1 MAKQYPEYGR
11 NCQMSLKIL
20 VVGAGLSGAAVARLL
35 RDRGH
40 RILVVEKEGCVGGLC
55 ITRISPNGLHY
66 EPFGARTF
74 HSRKPDIAA
83 FVRRFADFN
92 GYVHRKGIVIQG
104 KLFPY
109 PISRDSLSALGS
121 RERIFRELENL
132 PGEIDKTNFETAA
145 LSLFGETLY
154 RLFIRNYST
163 RMWGVDPVHLPAE
176 MAIRRLELRDGPVA
190 DLFPGEWQGLPS
202 RGYSAFLESMLEN
215 IPVKLQ
221 TPFETGDGYDVV
233 VSSAPIDEMLSYRFG
248 RLAYRSLRFDYQAD
262 EPWEHDGFGTINL
275 PQDETHIRKCNFK
288 ILHRQESRRSWIQYQ
303 EPVAAENGRLP
314 MYPIATAKNEE
325 AYIRNLREI
334 CTTRICPVGRLGFSK
349 YLNMDQAVEVA
360 FRMLP
365 VIEHYPRL
373 SPEARFEKITA
384 VRADY

>member
-1 MAKQYPEYGR
+1 
-11 NCQMSLKIL
+11 MSLKIL

-40 RILVVEKEGCVGGLC
+40 RILVVEKEGHIGGLC

-74 HSRKPDIAA
+74 HSRKPDIVA

-92 GYVHRKGIVIQG
+92 GYVHRKGIMIQG

-121 RERIFRELENL
+121 RKRIFRELDNL
-132 PGEIDKTNFETAA
+132 PDEIDKTNFETAA

-154 RLFIRNYST
+154 RLFIRNYTT
-163 RMWGVDPVHLPAE
+163 RMWGLDPVHLPAD
-176 MAIRRLELRDGPVA
+176 MALRRLELRDGPAA
-190 DLFPGEWQGLPS
+190 DLFPGEWQGLPTG
-202 RGYSAFLESMLEN
+202 GYSKFLGSMLES
-215 IPVKLQ
+215 IPVKLH
-221 TPFETGDGYDVV
+221 TPFETGDAYDVV
-233 VSSAPIDEMLSYRFG
+233 VSSAPIDEMLSFRFG

-262 EPWEHDGFGTINL
+262 EPWEHDAFGTINL
-275 PQDETHIRKCNFK
+275 PQDAKYIRKCNFK
-288 ILHRQESRRSWIQYQ
+288 TLHRRESRHNWIQYQ
-303 EPVAAENGRLP
+303 EPMAAENGCLP
-314 MYPIATAKNEE
+314 MYPVATTENEQ
-325 AYIRNLREI
+325 AYIRCLREI
-334 CTTRICPVGRLGFSK
+334 CATRICPVGRLGFSK

-373 SPEARFEKITA
+373 SPEVRFEKIA
-384 VRADY
+384 AIRAKY